1 MLVGGDR
8 YTLRL
13 RLGRGLPCEVARTA
27 DEGEARRLVEALRAR
42 GVGAVASSLADAE
55 PWRPAG
61 RCELRLDVGP
71 DGRAETVLLP
81 EGLRLPSGAV
91 RVVVLAAI
99 DHERTREEI
108 EHVVVARNARTG
120 PVTAPV
126 SRYRED
132 ARKVR
137 VLYLFTGPRRRAV
150 RLAEGELS
158 LSGLAPSQA
167 QTARARFDAALA
179 ALRGALDAAVF
190 DQTLVDRRR
199 ARSQMAVRA
208 DGRERLT
215 TNARETDLAARLLAL
230 ALFEG
235 QAG

>member
-1 MLVGGDR
+1 
-8 YTLRL
+8 
-13 RLGRGLPCEVARTA
+13 
-27 DEGEARRLVEALRAR
+27 
-42 GVGAVASSLADAE
+42 
-55 PWRPAG
+55 
-61 RCELRLDVGP
+61 
-71 DGRAETVLLP
+71 
-81 EGLRLPSGAV
+81 
-91 RVVVLAAI
+91 
-99 DHERTREEI
+99 
-108 EHVVVARNARTG
+108 
-120 PVTAPV
+120 VTAPV
-126 SRYRED
+126 SRYRDD
-132 ARKVR
+132 ARRVP

-158 LSGLAPSQA
+158 LFGLAPSQA
-167 QTARARFDAALA
+167 QTARARFDAALG

-190 DQTLVDRRR
+190 DETLVDRRR